1 MPPVAPDGGSRM
13 ACPTCGGAVPAG
25 RFCIACG
32 AALVACPAC
41 GAAALPEARFCAQCG
56 HRLSPPEAAPA
67 APRQTPR
74 GPERR
79 HLTVL
84 FCDLVGSTALS
95 GRLDP
100 EDVGA
105 LMRAYRNCC
114 TEVVKRWGGHVAR
127 FLGDGVLAYFGF
139 PRANEDD
146 AERAVRAGLE
156 LTEAVAR
163 LAVGGDVALA
173 TRVGIATGQVLVGEL
188 IGEGAAQEEAVFGE
202 TPNLAARLQALAEPG
217 AVVIAASTRRLVGS
231 LFALTDLG
239 PQPLKGFAEPV
250 PVFQVGGEGRAEGRF
265 EALRGRHVTPL
276 VGRANELAILME
288 RWVWTREGDGQ
299 VALLSGEPGIG
310 KSRLLRALRE
320 RLADQPHAV
329 LSHFC
334 SPHHT
339 NSALHPVITQLERA
353 AGCAAEDGPAT
364 KLARLETLF
373 GPDSDEAVVL
383 TAALLAVP
391 TEGRYP
397 PLNLTPQRQKQRTL
411 EVLLDQLEAL
421 SRRRP
426 TLVLF
431 EDAHWADPSTLEFI
445 DLLVERV
452 RAIPTL
458 LLLTFR
464 PEFAPSWIGQGHV
477 TQLPLN
483 RLGRRQGAAL
493 VQQVC
498 GDKALPQEVLDQ
510 VLEKTDGVPLFM
522 EELTKTVLE
531 SGLLRAVGD
540 RYELTGPIPSIA
552 IPATVHDSLM
562 ARLDRL
568 APVREV
574 AQTAAAIGRR
584 FSFQLL
590 SAVSHLEVEELCQA
604 LDQLTDAELIFCRGS
619 PPHAIYT
626 FKHALVQD
634 AAYQSLLRSRRAVLH
649 ARILAALEQDSP
661 EIKELEPELF
671 AHHATQAG
679 KVEEAVRYWHA
690 AGERALERS
699 ANAEAVGHLTKGLE
713 LLREFPDP
721 TLRGALELSLRLT
734 LGPALIATKGQTAGA
749 VGENY
754 NRARQLAGE
763 IGEDTQ
769 TFRALFGLWQFHLLR
784 AELHTA
790 RELSEQCAAMAR
802 ERDDPELLIGSCRA
816 LGAAQ
821 YYLGEFVAA
830 RATLE
835 EGVALAKRLPRRCH
849 PYAFLADPRVNC
861 RTYLSRTLWTLG
873 YPDQAAALGDE
884 ALVLAEASQHAF
896 TLANNLGLIAGLQVS
911 LRDVG
916 RAARLAELLI
926 ELSSEQGF
934 PYWLANGLL
943 WRGWARVGRGEIEAG
958 IADLHDSVAR
968 FRAHGNAITVA
979 HGLNMLADAY
989 RQAGRAEEGLEV
1001 LAELEP
1007 RDERRHAAESRR
1019 LEGDLL
1025 ALTGQAEAADDR
1037 YRLALA
1043 IAREQSAKAFE
1054 LRAATS
1060 RARLLRAQD
1069 RRAEARD
1076 LLAPVYGW
1084 FTEGFATP
1092 DLKDASALLDDLA

>member
-1 MPPVAPDGGSRM
+1 MLPVAPDVG
-13 ACPTCGGAVPAG
+13 CPSCGQAVPAG

-32 AALVACPAC
+32 AALVAPCPAC
-41 GAAALPEARFCAQCG
+41 GAATVPGASFCAQCG
-56 HRLSPPEAAPA
+56 QRLRPPA
-67 APRQTPR
+67 APPAAAPHQRSR
-74 GPERR
+74 GPVRR

-84 FCDLVGSTALS
+84 FCDLVGSTALA

-105 LMRAYRNCC
+105 LMRAYRDCC
-114 TEVVKRWGGHVAR
+114 SDVVKRWGGHVAR

-156 LTEAVAR
+156 LTEAVAK
-163 LAVGGDVALA
+163 LAVGSDVTLA

-202 TPNLAARLQALAEPG
+202 TPNLASRLQALAEPG

-250 PVFQVGGEGRAEGRF
+250 PAFQVGGEGRAEGRF

-288 RWVWTREGDGQ
+288 RWVWAREGDGQ
-299 VALLSGEPGIG
+299 VVLLSGEPGIG

-320 RLADQPHAV
+320 RLADQPHVV

-339 NSALHPVITQLERA
+339 NSALHPVIIQLERA
-353 AGCAAEDGPAT
+353 AGFVAEDGPAA
-364 KLARLETLF
+364 KLARLENLI
-373 GPDSDEAVVL
+373 GPGADEAVPL
-383 TAALLAVP
+383 IAALLAVP

-397 PLNLTPQRQKQRTL
+397 QLNLTPQRQKQRTL

-421 SRRRP
+421 ARQRP
-426 TLVLF
+426 VLQLY
-431 EDAHWADPSTLEFI
+431 EDVHWADPSTLEFL

-452 RAIPTL
+452 RGIPAL

-464 PEFAPSWIGQGHV
+464 PEFAPSWLGQGHV

-510 VLEKTDGVPLFM
+510 VLEKTDGVPLFI

-531 SGLLRAVGD
+531 SGLLRAASD
-540 RYELTGPIPSIA
+540 HYELTGPIPSLA

-584 FSFQLL
+584 FPFQLL
-590 SAVSHLEVEELCQA
+590 SAVSHLNVEELCQA
-604 LDQLTDAELIFCRGS
+604 LDQLTDAELIFRRGS

-634 AAYQSLLRSRRAVLH
+634 AAYQSLLRSRRAILH
-649 ARILAALEQDSP
+649 ARILAALEQNSP
-661 EIKELEPELF
+661 ESKELEPELL

-679 KVEEAVRYWHA
+679 RLEKAVRYWHR

-699 ANAEAVGHLTKGLE
+699 ANAEAVGHLTKALDLLQELPDPALRSTLE
-713 LLREFPDP
+713 L
-721 TLRGALELSLRLT
+721 GLRLT
-734 LGPALIATKGQTAGA
+734 LGPALIATQGQTAVE

-763 IGEDTQ
+763 VGEETQ

-790 RELSEQCAAMAR
+790 RELSEQCAALAR

-821 YYLGEFVAA
+821 YYLGAFVAA
-830 RATLE
+830 RATLD

-873 YPDQAAALGDE
+873 YPDQAAVLGDE
-884 ALVLAEASQHAF
+884 ALALAEASQHPF

-916 RAARLAELLI
+916 RTARLAELLI

-943 WRGWARVGRGEIEAG
+943 WRGWVRVSSGETEAG
-958 IADLHDSVAR
+958 LADLHDSVAR
-968 FRAHGNAITVA
+968 FRSHGNAITVA
-979 HGLNMLADAY
+979 HGLNILADAY
-989 RQAGRAEEGLEV
+989 RQAGRPEEGLRV
-1001 LAELEP
+1001 LAGLEP
-1007 RDERRHAAESRR
+1007 GEERRHAAESRR
-1019 LEGDLL
+1019 VEGDLL
-1025 ALTGQAEAADDR
+1025 AMTGQSDEADDR
-1037 YRLALA
+1037 YRRALA

-1060 RARLLRAQD
+1060 RARLLSARDRARD
-1069 RRAEARD
+1069 ARD
-1076 LLAPVYGW
+1076 LLAPLYGW
-1084 FTEGFATP
+1084 FTEGFETA
-1092 DLKDASALLDDLA
+1092 DLKDAGALLDELA